1 MKHSF
6 NTNPPHSQHTME
18 NMKAIF
24 RATEETF
31 NKHKNA
37 KNIEIEFRVGKIAR
51 NGSFDPNI
59 GKAWYDAFVKSL
71 KGYKKWE
78 DIKVSEYEVYY
89 GENNKRTTIDSDD
102 NRTTVTKKRVKNID
116 VRTEGLPFDVRMSVS
131 TETPDE
137 ENEDEVYEKV
147 VTKKR
152 WSFVRKGLSIDITQ
166 TSGENDIDSEE
177 EFVYNV
183 EFEIMDPKSVDDKS
197 KLYNHIY
204 KIYDLFRCAS
214 TSS

>member
-1 MKHSF
+1 MK
-6 NTNPPHSQHTME
+6 N
-18 NMKAIF
+18 IF
-24 RATEETF
+24 RASEDTF
-31 NKHKNA
+31 NKNKNA
-37 KNIEIEFRVGKIAR
+37 KNIEIEFRVGKIGR

-59 GKAWYDAFVKSL
+59 GKAWFDAFSKSL

-102 NRTTVTKKRVKNID
+102 NRTTVIKKRVKNID

-131 TETPDE
+131 TETPSSE
-137 ENEDEVYEKV
+137 SEDEVYEKV

-177 EFVYNV
+177 EFVYNI
-183 EFEIMDPKSVDDKS
+183 EFEIMNPKNVSDKS
-197 KLYNHIY
+197 TLYNHIY

-214 TSS
+214 ISS